1 MMRRLNVGAALPLL
15 SALAVLLALAGCG
28 SAPQQPTPA
37 ARPVPGAKPQQEPG
51 VPVLP
56 PANSG
61 RGGYYQ
67 DDGPGEN
74 PPPNLMATPDAEVRN
89 EPPNPRNNKPY
100 VVFGKTYT
108 PITDPDKP
116 FVQRGLGTWYGKKFH
131 GQRTSSGEIYDMYKM
146 SAAHPTLPI
155 PSYAKVTNLDNGNQV
170 VVRINDRGP
179 FHSTRVIDVSYTAA
193 LKLGLLGKGSHQ
205 LEVERILPADAE
217 RFNASRAQA
226 KATASAAPAPPPAAP
241 SKPRAPAEMAAMLYP
256 LPPSGSAPGA
266 SAVAAGAAAGG
277 SAAGAAAGVATG
289 IATGVAADAAP
300 VPQPLQA
307 MPRAAPLILTP
318 VSGTEASLS
327 PAAVTAP
334 AGATASGFY
343 LQLGAYGRKENAEAV
358 RAKLAMDGGL
368 SGLEIVPSGDVHRLY
383 AGPYAT
389 RQDAAQ
395 AIPGLPAA
403 MGLKPLI
410 IQR

>member
-1 MMRRLNVGAALPLL
+1 MMRRAAYGL
-15 SALAVLLALAGCG
+15 ALAALLALAGCG
-28 SAPQQPTPA
+28 SAPQQPAHTPA
-37 ARPVPGAKPQQEPG
+37 VRPAPAAKPSVKPEPG

-56 PANSG
+56 PAGSG

-89 EPPNPRNNKPY
+89 EPLNPRNSKPY

-108 PITDPDKP
+108 PITDPDKT

-205 LEVERILPADAE
+205 LEVERILPADVD
-217 RFNASRAQA
+217 RFNAERSQQ
-226 KATASAAPAPPPAAP
+226 KAAALLLESKPAPKPENKP
-241 SKPRAPAEMAAMLYP
+241 KPRAPSEMAAMLYP
-256 LPPSGSAPGA
+256 APPSGSA
-266 SAVAAGAAAGG
+266 VAAAAAAPAPAQE
-277 SAAGAAAGVATG
+277 SAAPGPALASQG
-289 IATGVAADAAP
+289 
-300 VPQPLQA
+300 PQPLQA

-318 VSGTEASLS
+318 QAGAAMPVAVSQAAMAA
-327 PAAVTAP
+327 PAA
-334 AGATASGFY
+334 AGGFY

-368 SGLEIVPSGDVHRLY
+368 NGLEIVPSGDVHRLY

-395 AIPGLPAA
+395 AIPALPSA

>member
-1 MMRRLNVGAALPLL
+1 MRRAVYGL
-15 SALAVLLALAGCG
+15 ALAALLALAGCG
-28 SAPQQPTPA
+28 TAPQQPASAPA
-37 ARPVPGAKPQQEPG
+37 ARPAPAAKPAAKPEPG

-56 PANSG
+56 PAGSG

-89 EPPNPRNNKPY
+89 EPLNPRNSKPY

-108 PITDPDKP
+108 PITDPNKT

-205 LEVERILPADAE
+205 LEVERILPADVD
-217 RFNASRAQA
+217 RFNAERSQQKAAAAQPEP
-226 KATASAAPAPPPAAP
+226 KPENKP
-241 SKPRAPAEMAAMLYP
+241 KPRAPSETAAMLYP
-256 LPPSGSAPGA
+256 SPPSGA
-266 SAVAAGAAAGG
+266 AVATASVAAVPSGPE
-277 SAAGAAAGVATG
+277 SAAPALALASQM
-289 IATGVAADAAP
+289 
-300 VPQPLQA
+300 PQPLQA

-318 VSGTEASLS
+318 QAGAAMPAAVS
-327 PAAVTAP
+327 PAAMTTP
-334 AGATASGFY
+334 AAAGGFY

-389 RQDAAQ
+389 RQEAAQ
-395 AIPGLPAA
+395 AIPGLPPA

>member
-1 MMRRLNVGAALPLL
+1 MMRRLNPGLSLKLGPCAVLAA
-15 SALAVLLALAGCG
+15 LLALAGCG

-37 ARPVPGAKPQQEPG
+37 ARPAPAARPQAKPQEPG

-74 PPPNLMATPDAEVRN
+74 PPSNLMATPDAEVRN
-89 EPPNPRNNKPY
+89 DPPNPRNSKPY

-108 PITDPDKP
+108 PITDLNKP

-170 VVRINDRGP
+170 IVRVNDRGP

-193 LKLGLLGKGSHQ
+193 LKLGLLSKGSHQ
-205 LEVERILPADAE
+205 LEVERILPAEVE
-217 RFNASRAQA
+217 RINSARGKDGARD
-226 KATASAAPAPPPAAP
+226 KAAVLAAPAPVAPPR
-241 SKPRAPAEMAAMLYP
+241 PRAPAETAAMLYP
-256 LPPSGSAPGA
+256 APLSAP
-266 SAVAAGAAAGG
+266 AAATAT
-277 SAAGAAAGVATG
+277 SITTPASTAAA
-289 IATGVAADAAP
+289 AADGSSAM
-300 VPQPLQA
+300 QPLQA

-318 VSGTEASLS
+318 VSS
-327 PAAVTAP
+327 
-334 AGATASGFY
+334 
-343 LQLGAYGRKENAEAV
+343 AEA
-358 RAKLAMDGGL
+358 L
-368 SGLEIVPSGDVHRLY
+368 S
-383 AGPYAT
+383 
-389 RQDAAQ
+389 
-395 AIPGLPAA
+395 
-403 MGLKPLI
+403 LI
-410 IQR
+410 HI